1 LLAQYRALIAQPG
14 KADMKRWIDE
24 RWGEGCEANEDG
36 AFPLLDR
43 DSAACSSSYRQRP
56 VRRRTSERLIVDFA
70 TVSPTRVDASIS
82 AICLSGSRY
91 SV

>member
-36 AFPLLDR
+36 AFPPLDQDFGGLLVLLPVSNL
-43 DSAACSSSYRQRP
+43 SAVVLP
-56 VRRRTSERLIVDFA
+56 
-70 TVSPTRVDASIS
+70 
-82 AICLSGSRY
+82 

>member
-1 LLAQYRALIAQPG
+1 LLTKYRALIAQPG

-43 DSAACSSSYRQRP
+43 DSAACSSSYASATCPPLYFRASDRRFRNRFANT
-56 VRRRTSERLIVDFA
+56 RRRQNFA
-70 TVSPTRVDASIS
+70 D
-82 AICLSGSRY
+82 LS
-91 SV
+91 VVKPL